1 MFFKTILIYFLL
13 FLNLYASAQFVDSF
27 NGEGKPKGWRYRT
40 GDGSANIQFKQHR
53 GIATIYIDATHDTL
67 GIWWAIIH
75 HRLPEIDMKKLTSPG
90 YHLRVEARVR
100 SSTARKRINLCVNHQ
115 RTTDYHANLMEYDIP
130 DTNNWHTISMTARDF
145 ETRIGDTVAVQLAMM
160 DWGLS
165 KYRLDI
171 DYIKVDVVNPDSSG
185 DDIGNPIPYH
195 PQLADPAGFTMH
207 IDVAHDAVIDKQ
219 FTHLNF
225 NNWHARQSSGES
237 INLLTVNGTQMAI
250 MRWDLSS
257 LKGKRAKRAAILE
270 LTPFSVHRSPDYE
283 KDFGMVRVTELIGGD
298 PLWDERT
305 VTFDK
310 LRAGKPWEEVI
321 NTQMIIDDSIT
332 WNKNGKM
339 LFTISQP
346 VIQRMIDNKTSGIV
360 IRPLGAVN
368 ATFYS
373 HESDA
378 RFAPRLYIDAE

>member
-1 MFFKTILIYFLL
+1 
-13 FLNLYASAQFVDSF
+13 
-27 NGEGKPKGWRYRT
+27 
-40 GDGSANIQFKQHR
+40 
-53 GIATIYIDATHDTL
+53 
-67 GIWWAIIH
+67 
-75 HRLPEIDMKKLTSPG
+75 
-90 YHLRVEARVR
+90 
-100 SSTARKRINLCVNHQ
+100 
-115 RTTDYHANLMEYDIP
+115 
-130 DTNNWHTISMTARDF
+130 MTARDF

-171 DYIKVDVVNPDSSG
+171 DYIKVEVVNADSSG

-195 PQLADPAGFTMH
+195 PQLADPADFPMH

-237 INLLTVNGTQMAI
+237 INLLTVNSTQMAI

-270 LTPFSVHRSPDYE
+270 LTPFSVQRSPDYE

-298 PLWDERT
+298 PFWDERT

-310 LRAGKPWEEVI
+310 LRAGNPWEEVI
-321 NTQMIIDDSIT
+321 NTQMIVDDSIT

-339 LFTISQP
+339 LLTISQP
-346 VIQRMIDNKTSGIV
+346 VIQRMIDNKTPGIV